1 MTDEPTLSE
10 VIRVI
15 ERHEA
20 KISWIEQHYISEKFY
35 LAMSSPISDRILALE
50 QADTT
55 KSTGNRA
62 WVLSLVQMVIGIVLG
77 VVAGF
82 VNLGGH

>member
-10 VIRVI
+10 VIRVTD
-15 ERHEA
+15 RHEA

-35 LAMSSPISDRILALE
+35 LAMSSAISERILALE

-62 WVLSLVQMVIGIVLG
+62 WILSLAQMVIGVVLG
-77 VVAGF
+77 VVAGL
-82 VNLGGH
+82 VNIGGH